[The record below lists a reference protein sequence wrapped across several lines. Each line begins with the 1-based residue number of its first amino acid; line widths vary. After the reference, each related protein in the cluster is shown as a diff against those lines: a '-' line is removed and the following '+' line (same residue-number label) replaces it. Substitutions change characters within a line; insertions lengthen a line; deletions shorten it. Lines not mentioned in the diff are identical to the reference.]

1 MRIVLSGGGT
11 AGHINPAL
19 ALAETLEARG
29 HEVFFAG
36 TPWGIEARLAVEAG
50 LSYEAFEA
58 SGFDRAHPVS
68 LPQGIARIALSTK
81 RAVAWFDRIDPDAV
95 AVFGGYVCIPVGRA
109 ALKRRIPL
117 VVHEQNSVMGLA
129 NRYLGK
135 RADAVC
141 LTYGEAAE
149 GVRGLG
155 PTVVTGNP
163 VRASVLSATR
173 EEGREML
180 GIPDDALVLLV
191 TGGSLG
197 ARHLNGAVSALKDR
211 LLSHPSLHVVHVT
224 GPKELDAVGERLA
237 LTPDQAQ
244 RWHLFGYQNEMGK
257 CMAAADAIVSR
268 AGATSLAEISARAIP
283 AVLVPFPH
291 ATADH
296 QTMNARSYVDAG
308 CALCIA
314 DDQVDTPQF
323 ESALCRLIE
332 DESMRASMTA
342 AARGLNAADAASL
355 LADAVERAASSRAR
369 TRGAEG

>member
-19 ALAETLEARG
+19 ALAEALKERG

-36 TPWGIEARLAVEAG
+36 TPRGIEARLAVEAG
-50 LSYEAFEA
+50 LAYEAFEA

-68 LPQGIARIALSTK
+68 LPKGMSRIARSTR
-81 RAVAWFDRIDPDAV
+81 RAVTWFDRIEPDAV

-109 ALKRRIPL
+109 ALKGHVPL
-117 VVHEQNSVMGLA
+117 IVHEQNSVMGLA

-141 LTYGEAAE
+141 LTYGQAAA
-149 GVRGLG
+149 GLNGRGRV
-155 PTVVTGNP
+155 VVTGNP

-173 EEGREML
+173 EEGRALL
-180 GIPDDALVLLV
+180 GIPTDAFVLLV

-197 ARHLNGAVSALKDR
+197 ARHVNGAVAALKDR
-211 LLSHPSLHVVHVT
+211 LLSNPSLHVVHVT
-224 GPKELDAVGERLA
+224 GPKELASVQKRLA
-237 LTPDQAQ
+237 LTPEQVQ
-244 RWHLFGYQNEMGK
+244 RWHLFGYQSEMGK

-268 AGATSLAEISARAIP
+268 AGATSLAEIAARAIP

-296 QTMNARSYVDAG
+296 QTMNARSYVEAG
-308 CALCIA
+308 CALLIA
-314 DDQVDTPQF
+314 DDEVDGPKF
-323 ESALCRLIE
+323 ESAVCRLVE
-332 DESMRASMTA
+332 DGSMRASMTA
-342 AARGLNAADAASL
+342 AARNLNAADAASL
-355 LADAVERAASSRAR
+355 LADEVERAVESRS
-369 TRGAEG
+369 

>member
-19 ALAETLEARG
+19 ALAETLKARG

-36 TPWGIEARLAVEAG
+36 TPRGIEARLAAEAG

-58 SGFDRAHPVS
+58 SGFDRAHPAS
-68 LPQGIARIALSTK
+68 LPQGIARIAHSTK

-197 ARHLNGAVSALKDR
+197 ARHLNGAVCALKDR
-211 LLSHPSLHVVHVT
+211 LLSHSSLHVVHVT

-244 RWHLFGYQNEMGK
+244 RWHLFGY
-257 CMAAADAIVSR
+257 
-268 AGATSLAEISARAIP
+268 
-283 AVLVPFPH
+283 
-291 ATADH
+291 
-296 QTMNARSYVDAG
+296 
-308 CALCIA
+308 
-314 DDQVDTPQF
+314 
-323 ESALCRLIE
+323 
-332 DESMRASMTA
+332 
-342 AARGLNAADAASL
+342 
-355 LADAVERAASSRAR
+355 
-369 TRGAEG
+369 